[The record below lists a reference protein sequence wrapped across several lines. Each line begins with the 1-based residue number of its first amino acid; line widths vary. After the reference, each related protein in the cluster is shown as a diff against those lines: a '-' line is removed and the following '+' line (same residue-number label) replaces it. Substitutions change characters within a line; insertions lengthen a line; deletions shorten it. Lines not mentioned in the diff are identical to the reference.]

1 MVFTRPERPVFI
13 QEFYVKIPQYAYR
26 MKMKA
31 GMTGWAQIHGWRGN
45 TSLERRLEHD
55 LYYINNW
62 SPGLDA
68 EIMATTLWKG
78 LVHKNAN

>member
-1 MVFTRPERPVFI
+1 
-13 QEFYVKIPQYAYR
+13 
-26 MKMKA
+26 
-31 GMTGWAQIHGWRGN
+31 MTGWAQIHGWRGN

-62 SPGLDA
+62 SPVLDI